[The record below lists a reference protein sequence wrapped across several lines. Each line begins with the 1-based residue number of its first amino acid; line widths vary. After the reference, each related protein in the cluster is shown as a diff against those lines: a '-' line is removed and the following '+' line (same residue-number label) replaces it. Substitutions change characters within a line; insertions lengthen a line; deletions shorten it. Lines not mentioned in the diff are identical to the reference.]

1 MPEAVKW
8 RITLGMLAGVIT
20 RDEIR
25 STYDTI
31 RPCIRRTPVVRVD
44 LSELDPAGP
53 ALPVVTL
60 KLEQLQCAG
69 SFKARGAFANLLLRD
84 VPPAGVVAASGGNH
98 GVAVAYAAHRRGVP
112 ARIFVPTV
120 SAPAKMER
128 IRQLGAELMVT
139 GERYADA
146 LDAAQAWVESSGAMS
161 VHAFDQRETLLG
173 QGTLALELAG
183 QAPEMGPEMG
193 TALDTVLVPVGGGGL
208 IGGIAAYFAGAVRVI
223 GVEPDGAPT
232 LTRAR
237 AEGRPADAP
246 AEGVAADALAPRR
259 VGELVFPIT
268 QAYVEDVVL
277 VDDASILAAQR
288 ALWQAARIAAEPAAS
303 VGIAALLTGAYK
315 PAPGEHVAVV
325 ISGANMAPSQL
336 ESAAWLRHVP
346 APFGIIEIFGRTD
359 LGSRTWI
366 RDTLLLCGSSSRPRP
381 TTRPACSPC
390 RGLNRW
396 WNGRTSGWSRSGS
409 GASRGTWSASST
421 TTARCTP
428 SRSSA
433 SGWPGA
439 STGCSGRWPS

>member
-1 MPEAVKW
+1 
-8 RITLGMLAGVIT
+8 VIT

-25 STYDTI
+25 DTYATI
-31 RPCIRRTPVVRVD
+31 RPYVRRTPVVQVD
-44 LSELDPAGP
+44 LTDLDPAGTNLP
-53 ALPVVTL
+53 AVTL

-98 GVAVAYAAHRRGVP
+98 GVAVSYAASRVGSGGKQSVP

-120 SAPAKMER
+120 SAPAKVAR
-128 IRQLGAELMVT
+128 IRQLGAELVVT

-146 LDAAQAWVESSGAMS
+146 LAAAQAWQESSGAMS

-183 QAPEMGPEMG
+183 QAAEMGPEMG
-193 TALDTVLVPVGGGGL
+193 RALDTVLVPVGGGGL
-208 IGGIAAYFAGAVRVI
+208 IGGIAAYFAGTVRVI
-223 GVEPDGAPT
+223 GVEPAGAPT

-277 VDDASILAAQR
+277 VDDAAILAAQQ
-288 ALWQAARIAAEPAAS
+288 ALWQAARIAAEPAGS
-303 VGIAALLTGAYK
+303 VGVAALLAGAYK

-325 ISGANMAPSQL
+325 ISGANMAPGQL
-336 ESAAWLRHVP
+336 EP
-346 APFGIIEIFGRTD
+346 AG
-359 LGSRTWI
+359 
-366 RDTLLLCGSSSRPRP
+366 
-381 TTRPACSPC
+381 
-390 RGLNRW
+390 
-396 WNGRTSGWSRSGS
+396 
-409 GASRGTWSASST
+409 
-421 TTARCTP
+421 
-428 SRSSA
+428 
-433 SGWPGA
+433 
-439 STGCSGRWPS
+439 

>member
-1 MPEAVKW
+1 MTRWV
-8 RITLGMLAGVIT
+8 LLADVIS
-20 RDEIR
+20 RDDIR
-25 STYDTI
+25 GTYDTI
-31 RPCIRRTPVVRVD
+31 RPWIRRTPVVQVD
-44 LSELDPAGP
+44 LSELDPAGT
-53 ALPVVTL
+53 ALPVATL

-112 ARIFVPTV
+112 AKIFVPTV

-128 IRQLGAELMVT
+128 IRQLGADLVVT

-146 LDAAQAWVESSGAMS
+146 LAAAQAWVDSSGAMS

-183 QAPEMGPEMG
+183 QAGD
-193 TALDTVLVPVGGGGL
+193 LDTVLVPVGGGGL
-208 IGGIAAYFAGAVRVI
+208 IAGIAAWFAGTARVI

-237 AEGRPADAP
+237 AEGRPADAT

-268 QAYVEDVVL
+268 QSYVEDVVL

-325 ISGANMAPSQL
+325 ISGANMAPAQL
-336 ESAAWLRHVP
+336 RDAA
-346 APFGIIEIFGRTD
+346 D
-359 LGSRTWI
+359 
-366 RDTLLLCGSSSRPRP
+366 
-381 TTRPACSPC
+381 
-390 RGLNRW
+390 
-396 WNGRTSGWSRSGS
+396 
-409 GASRGTWSASST
+409 
-421 TTARCTP
+421 
-428 SRSSA
+428 
-433 SGWPGA
+433 
-439 STGCSGRWPS
+439 

>member
-1 MPEAVKW
+1 
-8 RITLGMLAGVIT
+8 MLAGVIT

-25 STYDTI
+25 GTYDTI
-31 RPCIRRTPVVRVD
+31 RPYIRRTPVVQVD
-44 LSELDPAGP
+44 LGELDPAGP
-53 ALPVVTL
+53 DPSTLPTVTL

-69 SFKARGAFANLLLRD
+69 SFKARGAFANLLLRN

-112 ARIFVPTV
+112 AKIFVPTV

-128 IRQLGAELMVT
+128 IRQLGAELVVT

-146 LDAAQAWVESSGAMS
+146 LAAAQAWVESSGAMS

-173 QGTLALELAG
+173 QGTLALELTG
-183 QAPEMGPEMG
+183 QAPEMG

-208 IGGIAAYFAGAVRVI
+208 IGGIAAYFGGAVRVI

-232 LTRAR
+232 LTRAW

-315 PAPGEHVAVV
+315 PAAGEHVAVV

-336 ESAAWLRHVP
+336 ESQ
-346 APFGIIEIFGRTD
+346 
-359 LGSRTWI
+359 LG
-366 RDTLLLCGSSSRPRP
+366 
-381 TTRPACSPC
+381 
-390 RGLNRW
+390 
-396 WNGRTSGWSRSGS
+396 
-409 GASRGTWSASST
+409 
-421 TTARCTP
+421 
-428 SRSSA
+428 
-433 SGWPGA
+433 
-439 STGCSGRWPS
+439 

>member
-1 MPEAVKW
+1 
-8 RITLGMLAGVIT
+8 MLAGVIT

-25 STYDTI
+25 GTYDTI
-31 RPCIRRTPVVRVD
+31 RPYIRRTPVVQVD

-53 ALPVVTL
+53 CPSTLPTVTL

-112 ARIFVPTV
+112 AKIFVPTV

-128 IRQLGAELMVT
+128 IRQLGAELVVT

-146 LDAAQAWVESSGAMS
+146 LAAAQAWVESSGAMS

-173 QGTLALELAG
+173 QGTLALELTG
-183 QAPEMGPEMG
+183 QAPEMG

-208 IGGIAAYFAGAVRVI
+208 IGGIAAYFGGAVRVI

-232 LTRAR
+232 LTRAW

-336 ESAAWLRHVP
+336 ESQ
-346 APFGIIEIFGRTD
+346 
-359 LGSRTWI
+359 LG
-366 RDTLLLCGSSSRPRP
+366 
-381 TTRPACSPC
+381 
-390 RGLNRW
+390 
-396 WNGRTSGWSRSGS
+396 
-409 GASRGTWSASST
+409 
-421 TTARCTP
+421 
-428 SRSSA
+428 
-433 SGWPGA
+433 
-439 STGCSGRWPS
+439 

>member
-1 MPEAVKW
+1 
-8 RITLGMLAGVIT
+8 VIS

-25 STYDTI
+25 GTYETI
-31 RPCIRRTPVVRVD
+31 RPFIRCTPVVQLD
-44 LSELDPAGP
+44 PGDLDPAAGE
-53 ALPVVTL
+53 LPDITL

-98 GVAVAYAAHRRGVP
+98 GVAVAYAAHRLAVP

-128 IRQLGAELMVT
+128 IRQLGAELVVT
-139 GERYADA
+139 GDRYADA
-146 LDAAQAWVESSGAMS
+146 LAAAQTWVESSGAMS

-173 QGTLALELAG
+173 QGTLGLELAT
-183 QAPEMGPEMG
+183 QADQ
-193 TALDTVLVPVGGGGL
+193 LDTVLVPVGGGGL
-208 IGGIAAYFAGAVRVI
+208 IGGMAAWFAGSARVI

-259 VGELVFPIT
+259 VGELMFPIT

-277 VDDASILAAQR
+277 VGDTAILAAQR

-315 PAPGEHVAVV
+315 PAPGERVAVV
-325 ISGANMAPSQL
+325 ISGANMDPAQL
-336 ESAAWLRHVP
+336 
-346 APFGIIEIFGRTD
+346 
-359 LGSRTWI
+359 
-366 RDTLLLCGSSSRPRP
+366 
-381 TTRPACSPC
+381 
-390 RGLNRW
+390 
-396 WNGRTSGWSRSGS
+396 
-409 GASRGTWSASST
+409 GT
-421 TTARCTP
+421 
-428 SRSSA
+428 
-433 SGWPGA
+433 
-439 STGCSGRWPS
+439 

>member
-1 MPEAVKW
+1 
-8 RITLGMLAGVIT
+8 MLAGVIS
-20 RDEIR
+20 RDDIR
-25 STYDTI
+25 TTYDAI
-31 RPCIRRTPVVRVD
+31 RPYIRRTPVIQLD
-44 LSELDPAGP
+44 LSDLDPAGP
-53 ALPVVTL
+53 ALPAVTL
-60 KLEQLQCAG
+60 KLEQMQCAG

-128 IRQLGAELMVT
+128 IRQLAAELVVT

-146 LDAAQAWVESSGAMS
+146 LAAAQAWEESSGAMS

-183 QAPEMGPEMG
+183 QLQGQLDG
-193 TALDTVLVPVGGGGL
+193 GDLDTVLVPVGGGGL
-208 IGGIAAYFAGAVRVI
+208 IGGIAAWFVGSVRVI

-237 AEGRPADAP
+237 AEGGPADAP

-315 PAPGEHVAVV
+315 PAPGEQVAVV
-325 ISGANMAPSQL
+325 ISGANMAPAQL
-336 ESAAWLRHVP
+336 D
-346 APFGIIEIFGRTD
+346 GQGR
-359 LGSRTWI
+359 
-366 RDTLLLCGSSSRPRP
+366 
-381 TTRPACSPC
+381 
-390 RGLNRW
+390 
-396 WNGRTSGWSRSGS
+396 
-409 GASRGTWSASST
+409 
-421 TTARCTP
+421 
-428 SRSSA
+428 
-433 SGWPGA
+433 
-439 STGCSGRWPS
+439 